1 MGMVAILAIAGCS
14 SSSTSTPA
22 PPTPVTSTVIDPTG
36 DTNTG
41 GSGTIYDITGFT
53 ISRTG
58 PPGGHYT
65 TITVKATFV
74 QPVLLP
80 AAGALPD
87 ATQLAF
93 ILAFDTDNN
102 TATGTNYNLCSTGGG
117 GTYNGA
123 DFIVDGNGATGN
135 RLADGNY
142 QITAQPAS
150 TATGEATVIASGNTM
165 TWTVPISALSGV
177 PAGPFNFGLIVGNGP
192 APSDCAPNSGF
203 QPASDA
209 LAPLSGTPSSRT
221 FTTWSH

>member
-1 MGMVAILAIAGCS
+1 MKVSLIAPIGLVAILAITGCS
-14 SSSTSTPA
+14 SSATSAPQ
-22 PPTPVTSTVIDPTG
+22 PPTPVTSSVTDPTG

-41 GSGTIYDITGFT
+41 GSGTIYDISGFT
-53 ISRTG
+53 TSRTG
-58 PPGGHYT
+58 PPGGTYK
-65 TITVKATFV
+65 TITATATFV
-74 QPVLLP
+74 QPVVLP

-102 TATGTNYNLCSTGGG
+102 ASDGTNYALCSTGGG

-142 QITAQPAS
+142 QISSQPAG
-150 TATGEATVIASGNTM
+150 TATGEATVSASGNTM
-165 TWTVPISALSGV
+165 TWTIPISALGGN

-192 APSDCAPNSGF
+192 APTDCAANTGYTT
-203 QPASDA
+203 ASAA
-209 LAPLSGTPSSRT
+209 LVPMS
-221 FTTWSH
+221 